1 MNEKININRILLG
14 GTVAGLCM
22 LVAGIIVHGVL
33 LEDQYSTLR
42 DAGIIRSSPNW
53 PGMIVHHLS
62 VIFAGIPLAVIYVLI
77 RKTVGPGPGS
87 AFRLGIM
94 IGLICLPAA
103 ASMYAFYDIGKM
115 IPVFSALT
123 LMLQC
128 VVGTLVAGAL
138 YKDNR

>member
-1 MNEKININRILLG
+1 MIEKININRMMLG
-14 GTVAGLCM
+14 GIVAGLCM
-22 LVAGIIVHGVL
+22 LVFGMIVHGVL
-33 LEDQYSTLR
+33 LEDHYSVLR
-42 DAGIIRSSPNW
+42 NAGFIRSSPNW

-103 ASMYAFYDIGKM
+103 ASMYAFYDFGRM
-115 IPVFSALT
+115 IPLANALT
-123 LMLQC
+123 MMTQC
-128 VVGTLVAGAL
+128 VIGTLVAGSL